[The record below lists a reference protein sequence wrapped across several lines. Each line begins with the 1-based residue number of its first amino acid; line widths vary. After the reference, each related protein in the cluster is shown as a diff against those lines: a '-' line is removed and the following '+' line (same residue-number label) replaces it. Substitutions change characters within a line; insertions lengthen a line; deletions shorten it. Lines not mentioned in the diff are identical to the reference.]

1 MACLTLIQT
10 KLENQDPVL
19 LMLDYDGTLTPIVE
33 LPEKAVLD
41 PLVRLALEKLAT
53 LPNVTVAVISG
64 RRVES
69 ILAVSGLSTEKNL
82 FYGLHGG
89 ESLDAGSVINQATI
103 TQKANIQSI
112 RTLIEQSLKTVVG
125 VHIEDKGSSVAVH
138 FREVH
143 SNSVIESIEAR
154 VFSIFASSNNGH
166 QLRLL
171 EGKKVLE
178 ILPAQFN
185 KSHAVETLMQ
195 TVPTHYPVYFGDDTT
210 DLDALAVVLSAGG
223 SAIGVVEA
231 GEAFISENPLSGIVS
246 RQALVEFLIAASNQD
261 LN

>member
-10 KLENQDPVL
+10 KLQKKDPVL

-33 LPEKAVLD
+33 LPEKAVLA
-41 PLVRLALEKLAT
+41 PAIRLALETLARFPNVKLA
-53 LPNVTVAVISG
+53 VVSG
-64 RRVES
+64 RRIES
-69 ILAVSGLSTEKNL
+69 ILAVSGLRTENIL

-89 ESLDAGSVINQATI
+89 ESLVAGNVINHATI
-103 TQKANIQSI
+103 AQKTNIQSI
-112 RTLIEQSLKTVVG
+112 RSLIEQSLKTVVG
-125 VHIEDKGSSVAVH
+125 VRIENKDYSVAVH

-143 SNSVIESIEAR
+143 SAAVIESIEAR
-154 VFSIFASSNNGH
+154 VFSIFTSNNNAH

-178 ILPAQFN
+178 MLPANFN
-185 KSHAVETLMQ
+185 KSHAVENLMQ
-195 TVPTHYPVYFGDDTT
+195 TVPKHYPVYFGDDTT
-210 DLDALAVVLSAGG
+210 DLEALAVVLSAGG

-246 RQALVEFLIAASNQD
+246 RQALVEFLVTTSNQD